1 MSNVTRLD
9 ESIEKVN
16 QLRESQQELL
26 QEDEDAFALVVGN
39 LTVQQLEEM
48 SDEELLAFNNYE
60 EGKYYVEEPDFESQE
75 DLVSYVRDIL
85 IYLVQSYEF
94 SVEMDEKIEELNKLT
109 NETNEY
115 IKEYYGFDKKDP
127 NVTSIEIVNK
137 AISDGLAKA
146 EELGD
151 ENKYNAILKSQETFK
166 ETFTL
171 KRIKDLYKGL
181 NPENLKAD
189 AKSDRSVTIY
199 KNYVKVQQKLGSQYD
214 LIQVKDLETRFL
226 PEEYHN
232 MNNLFII
239 AVIKYVSK
247 LMKDGYYSSD
257 DAFFVSQ
264 LTTNIYLLHLN
275 KLPEEY
281 KVELLANIQEFLDMV
296 K

>member
-75 DLVSYVRDIL
+75 DLVTYVRDIL

-94 SVEMDEKIEELNKLT
+94 SIEMDEKIAELNEIT

-181 NPENLKAD
+181 NPDNLKAD

-226 PEEYHN
+226 PEEYHS

-257 DAFFVSQ
+257 SAFFVSQ
-264 LTTNIYLLHLN
+264 LTTNLYLLHLN

-281 KVELLANIQEFLDMV
+281 KVELLSNIQEFLDMV